1 MHLTKFAKT
10 LRTTLTE
17 AENRL
22 WYHIRAHRFLG
33 LKFRRQ
39 KPIGNYIV
47 DFVCHEC
54 QLIIELDGGQHQ
66 EMIEEDKRRDEW
78 LKAQGYTVLRFW
90 DNDVLN
96 QTEAVLEKIR
106 SVTHSLSPA
115 PLPQAGEGS

>member
-54 QLIIELDGGQHQ
+54 QLILELDGGQHQ

-78 LKAQGYTVLRFW
+78 LQAQGYTVLRFW

-106 SVTHSLSPA
+106 SVTRSLSP
-115 PLPQAGEGS
+115 